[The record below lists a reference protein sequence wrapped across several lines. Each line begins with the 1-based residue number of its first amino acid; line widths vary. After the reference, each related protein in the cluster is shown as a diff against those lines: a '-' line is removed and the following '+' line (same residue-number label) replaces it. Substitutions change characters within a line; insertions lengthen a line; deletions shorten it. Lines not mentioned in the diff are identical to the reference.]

1 MTSENWRGENKRR
14 KQSHNGSR
22 RSYGGQQRKDDGN
35 FAVRGVCKKLGKDNE
50 KTSNNTGARPK
61 SIPVKLRTDPIPTM
75 LCPYCGLP
83 IKDLSAA
90 FSGADG
96 AAVHFEC
103 VQKHIAAAEADSIA
117 KGDAVIYIGGGR
129 FGIVYFERPSR
140 AFKIKK
146 IIEWEQKDN
155 HAPWRGHIADHFSLT

>member
-1 MTSENWRGENKRR
+1 MTSENWRGDSKRR
-14 KQSHNGSR
+14 KQSRDGFR
-22 RSYGGQQRKDDGN
+22 RSQGVERRKEDGS
-35 FAVRGVCKKLGKDNE
+35 FTMRGANKKLGKEHE
-50 KTSNNTGARPK
+50 KNSNNPGARPK
-61 SIPVKLRTDPIPTM
+61 WTSVKLNTDPIPTP

-83 IKDLSAA
+83 IKDLAAA

-103 VQKHIAAAEADSIA
+103 VQKRIAATEADSIG
-117 KGDAVIYIGGGR
+117 KGDTVIYLGGGR
-129 FGIVYFERPSR
+129 FGIVYFENLLRS
-140 AFKIKK
+140 FKIKK